1 MSETPATGVLLM
13 AYGSPETIDE
23 VADYYTH
30 IRGGRRP
37 APERIEALTARYAAV
52 GGRTPLLAISER
64 TRSALEAT
72 LNASTADEGGAGAGP
87 YRVFLGMKHWRP
99 WIEDAVREMHDLGI
113 TRAIGLVLAPHFS
126 AMSIGG
132 YYRAVDAAQEKL
144 GSAIEF
150 RRIESWHLHPPY
162 LRAVADRIQTR
173 LADFL
178 CGSEVTV
185 IFTAHSLPER
195 IVAAGDPYP
204 RQLRETSEALAEML
218 GLERWTFSYQSAGRT
233 ADPWLGPD
241 LVETV
246 QELAD
251 EGVRHILVA
260 PIGFV
265 SDHLEILYDI
275 DHEAQAAARERGITL
290 KRTDSLNADPD
301 FVEGLAEL
309 VQTRLRG
316 S

>member
-1 MSETPATGVLLM
+1 MRNGDTIGVLLM
-13 AYGSPETIDE
+13 AYGSPDTIEDVE
-23 VADYYTH
+23 PYYTH
-30 IRGGRRP
+30 IRGGR
-37 APERIEALTARYAAV
+37 APSPELLEELKERYRQV
-52 GGRTPLLAISER
+52 GGRTPLAAISEA
-64 TRSALEAT
+64 TRSALEER
-72 LNASTADEGGAGAGP
+72 LNADGEQRF
-87 YRVFLGMKHWRP
+87 RVILGMKHWHP
-99 WIEDAVREMHDLGI
+99 YIAEAVGRMGDEGI
-113 TRAIGLVLAPHFS
+113 QRAVGLVLAPHYS
-126 AMSIGG
+126 ETSIAG
-132 YYRAVDAAQEKL
+132 YYRYVDQAREMH
-144 GSAIEF
+144 GTPIAIE
-150 RRIESWHLHPPY
+150 RIDSWHLHPPY
-162 LRAVADRIQTR
+162 LRAVADRVRTR

-290 KRTDSLNADPD
+290 KRTDSLNADPH